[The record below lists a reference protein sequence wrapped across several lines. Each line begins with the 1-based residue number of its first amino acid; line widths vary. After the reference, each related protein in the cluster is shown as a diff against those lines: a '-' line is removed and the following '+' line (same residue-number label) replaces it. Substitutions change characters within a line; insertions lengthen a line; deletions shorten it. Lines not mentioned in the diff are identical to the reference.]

1 MLLTCAV
8 GVGIETVEN
17 GYEIDKISE
26 HLDFINLMTYDL
38 HGPWETKLGHN
49 APLKAR
55 LDDDEKD
62 KKLNLEFVVDYWLS
76 KGAPKE
82 KLILGVA
89 TYGRSFRLG
98 QSFKNSPGDVSVGK
112 GRSGRFSGE
121 AGFLTYYEICQNIN
135 KENWALK
142 FDEIQKV
149 PYSYS
154 NKHWVSFDDVK
165 SVEIKVTL
173 LHNCIRE
180 INL

>member
-26 HLDFINLMTYDL
+26 NLDFINLMTYDL

-98 QSFKNSPGDVSVGK
+98 QSSKHSPGDVSVGK

-135 KENWALK
+135 KESWVLK

-165 SVEIKVTL
+165 SVEIKVKL
-173 LHNCIRE
+173 
-180 INL
+180 